1 MIEFIRI
8 RLRVCSLSLSVLSEA
23 CFLYLDNIGSGIR
36 ADVLYPFTMNS
47 LYNNSELGLEYF
59 AYIRT

>member
-8 RLRVCSLSLSVLSEA
+8 RLRVCSLSLSVLLEA

-47 LYNNSELGLEYF
+47 LYNNSELRLE
-59 AYIRT
+59 

>member
-23 CFLYLDNIGSGIR
+23 FL
-36 ADVLYPFTMNS
+36 
-47 LYNNSELGLEYF
+47 LGEETG
-59 AYIRT
+59 R